1 MRAVGEE
8 TFEAAFR
15 QRHRVGTGDA
25 DRVKAARRSAGDERL
40 LDCNRVGQ
48 KSRLA

>member
-8 TFEAAFR
+8 AREAAFR
-15 QRHRVGTGDA
+15 QRRRVGTGDA
-25 DRVKAARRSAGDERL
+25 DGIEAARRRACDERL
-40 LDCNRVGQ
+40 LDFSRVGQ